1 MKLTL
6 TVTANEREGKISGQK
21 YLAFKTAKKDGTKV
35 PLKFRREVEGLPKKP
50 GRYTMEIESSTM
62 NMKAVDYGCG
72 EEWWVSENPISI
84 KEYVPEDTAKD
95 QF

>member
-6 TVTANEREGKISGQK
+6 NVIANEREGKISGQK
-21 YLAFKTAKKDGTKV
+21 YLAFKTQKKDGTKV
-35 PLKFRREVEGLPKKP
+35 PLKFRRDIEGLPKKP
-50 GRYTMEIESSTM
+50 GRDVMDIESSKM

-72 EEWWVSENPISI
+72 EEWWVSEKPISI
-84 KEYVPEDTAKD
+84 NEFIPEDTAKD

>member
-1 MKLTL
+1 MTLKLT
-6 TVTANEREGKISGQK
+6 VIANERDGKISGQK
-21 YLAFKTAKKDGTKV
+21 YLAFKTTKKDGTKV

-50 GRYTMEIESSTM
+50 GRYEMEIESSKM

-72 EEWWVSENPISI
+72 EEWWVSVTPISV
-84 KEYVPEDTAKD
+84 KEFVPEDTAKD